1 MIFILAISLFM
12 SRPVAPVH
20 TIHNQ
25 TISAPRARGGPVL
38 PFGNQPRY

>member
-25 TISAPRARGGPVL
+25 TVTAPRAHGGPAM
-38 PFGNQPRY
+38 PFNGPRY

>member
-1 MIFILAISLFM
+1 MLMILLALFL

-25 TISAPRARGGPVL
+25 TVTAPRAHGGPVL